1 MPLNLEMLLLG
12 FCHKSEILIKR
23 ENLYGSLLPPS
34 VSLQKTTR
42 QDANALYTFFFFVST
57 VVYEATAVMHFFC
70 QFAADSNSKIEV
82 MQRTFL
88 RSEMFI
94 STFQY
99 FYIVK
104 LTSMSHSLNYHHQLY
119 CKFTH
124 ANVH

>member
-1 MPLNLEMLLLG
+1 MRKLHM
-12 FCHKSEILIKR
+12 R
-23 ENLYGSLLPPS
+23 
-34 VSLQKTTR
+34 
-42 QDANALYTFFFFVST
+42 FFFANT

-70 QFAADSNSKIEV
+70 QFAADSNSNIEV
-82 MQRTFL
+82 LAKNIL

-104 LTSMSHSLNYHHQLY
+104 LTSMSHSLHYHHQLY